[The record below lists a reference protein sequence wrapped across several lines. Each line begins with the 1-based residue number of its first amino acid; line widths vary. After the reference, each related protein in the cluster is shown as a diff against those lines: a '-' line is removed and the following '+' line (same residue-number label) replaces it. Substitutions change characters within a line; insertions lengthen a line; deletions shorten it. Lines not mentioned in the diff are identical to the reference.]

1 MSFLAQVTYTGN
13 GSTTQYSITF
23 PFLDSSH
30 VKAFING
37 VETTAF
43 TISSSTLTF
52 NSAPAN
58 SSVVRIERQT
68 PISSRIVDFTDGS
81 VLTESDL
88 DKSADQNFF
97 VAQEITDDSQSTMK
111 IATDDKFD
119 AQNKVIKNVA
129 NPVNPQDA
137 VTKHYLENTWLSP
150 TDKTNLTTVAGI
162 SSNVTTV
169 AGNTTNVNTVAGN
182 NSNIT
187 TVATN
192 IANINTVA
200 TDIAKVITVAN
211 DLNETVSE
219 IETVASDLQEAQP
232 EIDTVAGSI
241 ANVNTV
247 GTGIANVNTVASSI
261 SNVNATAGAITNI
274 NTVGG
279 IASDVTTVAGIAGDI
294 TSLANSL
301 EKTYVVTVA
310 NVGGTN
316 VFVLDG
322 TNNPTIEVIRGNKY
336 IFDVSDSSVS
346 GHPLAFKDGSG
357 NSWTTGVTVTGTAG
371 QSGAKVTFEV
381 PSTAPNSMRYYCTSH
396 GNAMGNTITVSDSAI
411 NTVAS
416 NIANVNSIASN
427 LTNINAVNSNS
438 SNINAVVSN
447 ATNINTVAS
456 NLSGVNSF
464 AERYRVGSSN
474 PSSSND
480 EGDLFYNSTDNR
492 LKFFNGT
499 SFVNIESLTETDPT
513 AIPFSI
519 ALG

>member
-58 SSVVRIERQT
+58 SAVVRIERQT

-162 SSNVTTV
+162 ASNVTTV

-182 NSNIT
+182 NANIT
-187 TVATN
+187 TVAGVSANVTTVAGIASDVTTVAGNNSNVSTVATN

-219 IETVASDLQEAQP
+219 IETVAQDLQEAQP

-247 GTGIANVNTVASSI
+247 GTGIANVNTVASDI
-261 SNVNATAGAITNI
+261 ANVNTVAGNNANI
-274 NTVGG
+274 NTVAGNNSNISTVAG
-279 IASDVTTVAGIAGDI
+279 ISANVTTVAGVSSNV
-294 TSLANSL
+294 T
-301 EKTYVVTVA
+301 TVA
-310 NVGGTN
+310 
-316 VFVLDG
+316 
-322 TNNPTIEVIRGNKY
+322 
-336 IFDVSDSSVS
+336 
-346 GHPLAFKDGSG
+346 
-357 NSWTTGVTVTGTAG
+357 
-371 QSGAKVTFEV
+371 GAV
-381 PSTAPNSMRYYCTSH
+381 
-396 GNAMGNTITVSDSAI
+396 
-411 NTVAS
+411 
-416 NIANVNSIASN
+416 
-427 LTNINAVNSNS
+427 
-438 SNINAVVSN
+438 
-447 ATNINTVAS
+447 TNINTVAS
-456 NLSGVNSF
+456 NISGVNSF

-474 PSSSND
+474 PTSNND
-480 EGDLFYNSTDNR
+480 EGDLFYNSTENR
-492 LKFFNGT
+492 VKFFNGT

-513 AIPFSI
+513 AIPFSL

>member
-58 SSVVRIERQT
+58 SAVVRIERQT

-97 VAQEITDDSQSTMK
+97 VAQEITDVSQSTMK
-111 IATDDKFD
+111 IVTDDKFD

-162 SSNVTTV
+162 ASNVTTV
-169 AGNTTNVNTVAGN
+169 AGNTTNVNAVAGN
-182 NSNIT
+182 NSDIT
-187 TVATN
+187 TVAT
-192 IANINTVA
+192 
-200 TDIAKVITVAN
+200 
-211 DLNETVSE
+211 
-219 IETVASDLQEAQP
+219 
-232 EIDTVAGSI
+232 SI
-241 ANVNTV
+241 ANVNNV
-247 GTGIANVNTVASSI
+247 GNSIANVNTVASSI
-261 SNVNATAGAITNI
+261 SNVNSIAGIITNI

-279 IASDVTTVAGIAGDI
+279 IASDVTTVAGIASDVTAVAGNN
-294 TSLANSL
+294 AN
-301 EKTYVVTVA
+301 
-310 NVGGTN
+310 
-316 VFVLDG
+316 
-322 TNNPTIEVIRGNKY
+322 
-336 IFDVSDSSVS
+336 
-346 GHPLAFKDGSG
+346 
-357 NSWTTGVTVTGTAG
+357 
-371 QSGAKVTFEV
+371 
-381 PSTAPNSMRYYCTSH
+381 
-396 GNAMGNTITVSDSAI
+396 I
-411 NTVAS
+411 NTVAGNNS
-416 NIANVNSIASN
+416 NISTVAGISANVTTVAG
-427 LTNINAVNSNS
+427 VS
-438 SNINAVVSN
+438 SNVTTVAGAV
-447 ATNINTVAS
+447 TNINTVAS

-474 PSSSND
+474 PTSNND
-480 EGDLFYNSTDNR
+480 EGDLFYNSTENR
-492 LKFFNGT
+492 VKFFNGT

-513 AIPFSI
+513 AIPFSL

>member
-58 SSVVRIERQT
+58 SAVVRIERQT

>member
-37 VETTAF
+37 VATTAF

-58 SSVVRIERQT
+58 SAVVRIERQT
-68 PISSRIVDFTDGS
+68 PINTRIVDFTDGS

-97 VAQEITDDSQSTMK
+97 VAQEITDVSLSTLK
-111 IATDDKFD
+111 IDTDDKFD
-119 AQNKVIKNVA
+119 AQSKVIKNVA
-129 NPVNPQDA
+129 NPVNANDA
-137 VTKHYLENTWLSP
+137 VNKTYLENTWLSP

-162 SSNVTTV
+162 ASNVTTV

-192 IANINTVA
+192 IANVNNVG
-200 TDIAKVITVAN
+200 N
-211 DLNETVSE
+211 
-219 IETVASDLQEAQP
+219 
-232 EIDTVAGSI
+232 SI

-247 GTGIANVNTVASSI
+247 APSI
-261 SNVNATAGAITNI
+261 SNVNSTAGAITNI

-310 NVGGTN
+310 NVGGVN

-322 TNNPTIEVIRGNKY
+322 NNNPTIEVIRGNKY
-336 IFDVSDSSVS
+336 IFDVSDNSVS
-346 GHPLAFKDGSG
+346 GHPLRFKDGSG
-357 NSWTTGVTVTGTAG
+357 NSWTDGVTVTGTAG
-371 QSGAKVTFEV
+371 QSGAKVTFQV

-416 NIANVNSIASN
+416 NIASIN
-427 LTNINAVNSNS
+427 TNATNITAINAVNSNS
-438 SNINAVVSN
+438 SNINSVQSN
-447 ATNINTVAS
+447 STNINLVAS
-456 NLSGVNSF
+456 NITGVNSF
-464 AERYRVGSSN
+464 AERYRVGSSD
-474 PSSSND
+474 PTSSLNA
-480 EGDLFYNSTDNR
+480 GDLFFSTSSNTLR
-492 LKFFNGT
+492 FYNGT
-499 SFVNIESLTETDPT
+499 AWADIDTGIQTEADPT
-513 AIPFSI
+513 AIPFSL